1 MPEGYCLQQKEDISQ
16 FKSKFDL
23 ISSIL
28 SPTPAK
34 DENLAEELIR
44 EKLKVQKATLEQL
57 LSLIVEREKAK
68 QNNLRSI
75 ESEMM
80 KVEGQLFVYK
90 CIAYPISPDHKRKGN
105 LERALSDLESR
116 RRQEEIACWQD
127 TLRLW
132 QELLK
137 VAAEYQATLR
147 KVALI
152 TEMQKTDNSDE
163 KSP

>member
-28 SPTPAK
+28 SPEFSQN
-34 DENLAEELIR
+34 DNLAEEVIND
-44 EKLKVQKATLEQL
+44 KLRTQKATLEQL

-90 CIAYPISPDHKRKGN
+90 CIAYPISPDHKR
-105 LERALSDLESR
+105 
-116 RRQEEIACWQD
+116 
-127 TLRLW
+127 
-132 QELLK
+132 
-137 VAAEYQATLR
+137 
-147 KVALI
+147 
-152 TEMQKTDNSDE
+152 
-163 KSP
+163 